1 MQKSASIR
9 PRTSPSEFG
18 GNYSILFKQILIQY
32 SFVSLDKTK
41 ICTPGAASGGTMTF
55 MTPAWGGGAAPGTPS
70 AILKAVLMA
79 ASCPCG
85 AGCTSASRNLVG
97 IRQHFLANF
106 EGPANGS
113 IATDFYETNNS
124 FSQDFRNLQEICAIL
139 HCSKLVESSSNILLL
154 LHISPHLMVYAT
166 LCICSTELTHQQF
179 HRVSKMECQHF
190 SEKDFHDFQS
200 SLDFPMNHL
209 KYMLKHVLRQF
220 ARVTF

>member
-1 MQKSASIR
+1 
-9 PRTSPSEFG
+9 
-18 GNYSILFKQILIQY
+18 
-32 SFVSLDKTK
+32 
-41 ICTPGAASGGTMTF
+41 MTF

-85 AGCTSASRNLVG
+85 AGCTSASTNLVG

-124 FSQDFRNLQEICAIL
+124 FSQDFRNLQETCTNL

-154 LHISPHLMVYAT
+154 LHISPKFIIYAT
-166 LCICSTELTHQQF
+166 LCIFSTELTRQQF
-179 HRVSKMECQHF
+179 HRFSKWNVNI
-190 SEKDFHDFQS
+190 FQRKIFTIS
-200 SLDFPMNHL
+200 DPPLIS
-209 KYMLKHVLRQF
+209 Q
-220 ARVTF
+220 

>member
-1 MQKSASIR
+1 MS
-9 PRTSPSEFG
+9 
-18 GNYSILFKQILIQY
+18 LFQSNLRKQIRKLPKILKSVNITLFNIIQY

-124 FSQDFRNLQEICAIL
+124 FSQDFRNLQETCTIL
-139 HCSKLVESSSNILLL
+139 HCSKLVESTQFRQTSYCYCTFSL
-154 LHISPHLMVYAT
+154 IS
-166 LCICSTELTHQQF
+166 
-179 HRVSKMECQHF
+179 
-190 SEKDFHDFQS
+190 
-200 SLDFPMNHL
+200 
-209 KYMLKHVLRQF
+209 
-220 ARVTF
+220 

>member
-1 MQKSASIR
+1 MS
-9 PRTSPSEFG
+9 
-18 GNYSILFKQILIQY
+18 LFQSNLRKQIRKLPKILKSVNITLFNIIQY
-32 SFVSLDKTK
+32 SFVSLDKTR

-85 AGCTSASRNLVG
+85 AGCTSASTNLVG

-139 HCSKLVESSSNILLL
+139 HCSKLFD
-154 LHISPHLMVYAT
+154 
-166 LCICSTELTHQQF
+166 STF
-179 HRVSKMECQHF
+179 
-190 SEKDFHDFQS
+190 
-200 SLDFPMNHL
+200 
-209 KYMLKHVLRQF
+209 RQ
-220 ARVTF
+220 TFCCCCTFYLNL